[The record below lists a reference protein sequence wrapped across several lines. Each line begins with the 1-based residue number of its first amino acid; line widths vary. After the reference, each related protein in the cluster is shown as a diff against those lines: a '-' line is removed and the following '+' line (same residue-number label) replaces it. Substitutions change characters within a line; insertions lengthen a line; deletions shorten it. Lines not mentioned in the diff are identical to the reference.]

1 MKKGLL
7 AYFLF
12 FACFQLAAVTLLPI
26 DALTLRVAH
35 AGLLLT
41 AVFLTCEKPRLR
53 PVCLPLALCCF
64 AVYAAMLLRQRPVA
78 LSGGVTGPFELAL
91 AGAALVL
98 LLAGGLVCCRDL
110 TLLACLF
117 LLYNFAG
124 PLIPGLFGHSGFSLR
139 RVLRFFFWGSQG
151 IFGVGAN
158 VSSTYLFVFV
168 LFGALLRA
176 GGFTALVSDLA
187 LRAVGGSPGAPAKIA
202 VLSSALLGTVNGSAV
217 ANVATTGALT
227 IPLMKQAGYPADYA
241 AAVEATAS
249 TGGQFMP
256 PVMGAVGFV
265 MAELLGTGYGAVMA
279 AALLPAL
286 LYYGTLLLAT
296 HLWARRLGLQG
307 QTPPPADFK
316 NRLHLL
322 VPLLLLLGLMC
333 LGYTPL
339 FSCVAAIV
347 VTPLV
352 GALRKETRLPLSEWL
367 GALAGGA
374 RDAVTVGVCCLIIGI
389 IIGTVTLTG
398 VGLTAGAALLKLAQG
413 GNLLLCGT
421 AAAALCLLL
430 GTGVPG
436 VAAYVIVAAVA
447 VPSLV
452 QAGALPICAH
462 LFCLFYACFANLTPP
477 VAISATT
484 AAGIAGSSRTKTAL
498 HAMALAA
505 PSFLLPLFFLLHP
518 ALLLGQGDL
527 WETLGAFSAA
537 AGGSVCLTCAAQGWL
552 CAPCTLPVRL
562 LLTACG
568 LLFLVGLWPL
578 SLFVLLLLCA
588 FQRR

>member
-12 FACFQLAAVTLLPI
+12 FACFQLAAVTVLPV

-53 PVCLPLALCCF
+53 PLCLVLALCCF
-64 AVYAAMLLRQRPVA
+64 VVYAAMLLRQRPVA
-78 LSGGVTGPFELAL
+78 LAGGVTGPLELAL
-91 AGAALVL
+91 AGAALLL
-98 LLAGGLVCCRDL
+98 LLAGGFVCCRDL

-151 IFGVGAN
+151 VFGVGAN

-168 LFGALLRA
+168 VFGALLRA

-227 IPLMKQAGYPADYA
+227 IPLMKQAGYPAEYA

-265 MAELLGTGYGAVMA
+265 MAELLGTGYGTVMA

-296 HLWARRLGLQG
+296 HLRARRLGLQG

-316 NRLHLL
+316 SRLHLL
-322 VPLLLLLGLMC
+322 LPLLLLLGLMC

-352 GALRKETRLPLSEWL
+352 ARSEKKPACPLRSGWTRWR
-367 GALAGGA
+367 AA
-374 RDAVTVGVCCLIIGI
+374 RA
-389 IIGTVTLTG
+389 
-398 VGLTAGAALLKLAQG
+398 
-413 GNLLLCGT
+413 
-421 AAAALCLLL
+421 
-430 GTGVPG
+430 
-436 VAAYVIVAAVA
+436 
-447 VPSLV
+447 
-452 QAGALPICAH
+452 
-462 LFCLFYACFANLTPP
+462 TP
-477 VAISATT
+477 
-484 AAGIAGSSRTKTAL
+484 
-498 HAMALAA
+498 
-505 PSFLLPLFFLLHP
+505 
-518 ALLLGQGDL
+518 
-527 WETLGAFSAA
+527 
-537 AGGSVCLTCAAQGWL
+537 
-552 CAPCTLPVRL
+552 
-562 LLTACG
+562 
-568 LLFLVGLWPL
+568 
-578 SLFVLLLLCA
+578 
-588 FQRR
+588 